1 MAKAIVDPQE
11 LRRFAAELKRF
22 NGNLQAEL
30 TGIHR
35 RFKRLGETWKDQEQ
49 ARFAEDFEQMVH
61 AVSRFVESSDKQV
74 PLLLRKAEAIQ
85 NYLDQR

>member
-1 MAKAIVDPQE
+1 MAKAVVDPHE

-22 NGNLQAEL
+22 SGNLQAEL
-30 TGIHR
+30 LGIHR
-35 RFKRLGETWKDQEQ
+35 QFKRLGESWRDQEQ
-49 ARFAEDFEQMVH
+49 AKFAEEFERMVQ
-61 AVSRFVESSDKQV
+61 ALSKFAELSDKQV